1 MVSERSMTPVGGDHT
16 LDKTPQIS
24 YSYEVIT
31 KFMSNPKPVT
41 LEEYTEVGPEF
52 FAKFNYVKTQLP
64 SETSVEDILTIMET
78 LAGLVFL
85 KRDEDESED
94 KPAIGF
100 NK

>member
-1 MVSERSMTPVGGDHT
+1 
-16 LDKTPQIS
+16 
-24 YSYEVIT
+24 
-31 KFMSNPKPVT
+31 MSNPKPVT
-41 LEEYTEVGPEF
+41 LEEYTQVGPEF

-64 SETSVEDILTIMET
+64 ADTSVEDTLTIMET

-85 KRDEDESED
+85 KRDEEEAD

>member
-1 MVSERSMTPVGGDHT
+1 MKE
-16 LDKTPQIS
+16 I
-24 YSYEVIT
+24 
-31 KFMSNPKPVT
+31 MSNPKPVT
-41 LEEYTEVGPEF
+41 LEEYTQVGPEF

-64 SETSVEDILTIMET
+64 ADTSVEDTLTIMET

-85 KRDEDESED
+85 KRDEEEAD